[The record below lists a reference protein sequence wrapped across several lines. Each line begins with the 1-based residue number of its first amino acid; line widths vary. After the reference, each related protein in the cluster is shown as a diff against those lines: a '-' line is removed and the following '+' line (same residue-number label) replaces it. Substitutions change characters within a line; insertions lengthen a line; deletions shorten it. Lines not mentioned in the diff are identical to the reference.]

1 MTILLNVYSDTF
13 FDILHVETCII
24 SELVH
29 ARRADTGMTKSE
41 ATIESLPR
49 GRKITVD
56 ALGQGLR
63 YFREFVKVRHPVLG
77 AGSIGQSNSPEVD
90 LARFHTA

>member
-1 MTILLNVYSDTF
+1 MYLLTVLLNMSFDTF

-29 ARRADTGMTKSE
+29 ARRADTGRTKSE

-49 GRKITVD
+49 RRKITVG
-56 ALGQGLR
+56 ALGQGRTTLLSR
-63 YFREFVKVRHPVLG
+63 VR
-77 AGSIGQSNSPEVD
+77 
-90 LARFHTA
+90 